1 MQIIEIQQNIENL
14 TLSVGRKPLEI
25 MPIAESGSARKYFR
39 IVTETGSLIGTYSE
53 NTEENEAF
61 FAFSRHFRDLG
72 LNVPEVLAVNDDKT
86 CYLQSDFGDDNLF
99 AHVQKALATA
109 GPSTFPMVS
118 GTTKSGTTAFMDDK
132 LIELYKK
139 ALSHLVKL
147 QVLGHQGLDYSKA
160 YPTECFDRQSILDDL
175 NYFKYYFVKPHEE
188 IDFNETRLNRDFSA
202 FADFVS
208 QAPCDFFMYRDF
220 QSRNIMVKDND
231 LYFIDFQGGRKG
243 PLNYDVVSL
252 LYQVKAQIPQA
263 VRDELVLFY
272 KSELSRHLNPE
283 EVRFDLYQPYFVYLR
298 LLQVLGAYGFRGLI
312 QKKSHFI
319 ESIPYALKELKTWN
333 ESHPLNNYPELQNVI
348 TQLST
353 LNSKLSTLNSKLPTL
368 NSKLSTLNSKL
379 PTLNSQLSTLNS
391 QLPTDPQ
398 LSTLNSKLP
407 TLNSQLTVTI
417 NSFSFRK
424 GYPNDFSGNGGGFVF
439 DCRALPNPGRE
450 PEFKAKTGR
459 DWEVIDYLM
468 AKPPVHVFLDHVKGI
483 VSQSVENYKE
493 RHFSHLMVS
502 FGCTGGQHRSVFFAQ
517 TIYEWLKKTYPD
529 IHLILNHIERKIKE
543 EHNA

>member
-1 MQIIEIQQNIENL
+1 MQPIEIQNILAEL
-14 TLSVGRKPLEI
+14 THSIGETPIEI
-25 MPIAESGSARKYFR
+25 LPIAASGSARKYYR
-39 IVTETGSLIGTYSE
+39 IFTERRSMIGTYSE
-53 NTEENEAF
+53 NTEENKAF
-61 FAFSRHFRDLG
+61 LAFSKHFHDLG
-72 LNVPEVLAVNDDKT
+72 LNVPEVFVVNKEKT

-99 AHVQKALATA
+99 AHVQKSLMANV
-109 GPSTFPMVS
+109 GPSTGSETLISLGENV
-118 GTTKSGTTAFMDDK
+118 
-132 LIELYKK
+132 IELYKK
-139 ALSHLVKL
+139 ALKHLVRF
-147 QVLGHQGLDYSKA
+147 QCIGHQGLDYSKA
-160 YPTECFDRQSILDDL
+160 YPTERFDRQAILDDL

-188 IDFNETRLNRDFSA
+188 IEFNEARLGKDFEA

-220 QSRNIMVKDND
+220 QSRNIMVKDNE

-252 LYQVKAQIPQA
+252 LYQVKAQMPQA
-263 VRDELVLFY
+263 TRDELIQYY
-272 KSELSRHLNPE
+272 KEELKPFVNPD
-283 EVRFDLYQPYFVYLR
+283 EVKFDLYQPYFVYLR

-319 ESIPYALKELKTWN
+319 ESIPFALKELKTWN
-333 ESHPLNNYPELQNVI
+333 EKHPLTDYPELQHVLS
-348 TQLST
+348 QLST
-353 LNSKLSTLNSKLPTL
+353 LNYPT
-368 NSKLSTLNSKL
+368 
-379 PTLNSQLSTLNS
+379 TLNSQLSTLNS
-391 QLPTDPQ
+391 
-398 LSTLNSKLP
+398 K
-407 TLNSQLTVTI
+407 LTVTI
-417 NSFSFRK
+417 NSFSFKK

-450 PEFKAKTGR
+450 PEFKTKTGR

-483 VSQSVENYKE
+483 VSQSVENYME

-517 TIYEWLKKTYPD
+517 TIYEWLKTAYPD
-529 IHLILNHIERKIKE
+529 INLKLNHIERKIKE

>member
-1 MQIIEIQQNIENL
+1 MQTPDIQNILAEL
-14 TLSVGRKPLEI
+14 TRSIGETPMEI
-25 MPIAESGSARKYFR
+25 LPIAASGSARKYYR
-39 IVTETGSLIGTYSE
+39 IITDKRTLIGTYSE
-53 NTEENEAF
+53 NVEENEAF
-61 FAFSRHFRDLG
+61 LTFSKHFHDLG
-72 LNVPEVLAVNDDKT
+72 LNVPEVFAVNGEKT

-99 AHVQKALATA
+99 AHVQKSLMAG
-109 GPSTFPMVS
+109 GPSTLRQAQGPQDS
-118 GTTKSGTTAFMDDK
+118 GTLTSFGENV
-132 LIELYKK
+132 IQLYKQ
-139 ALSHLVKL
+139 ALKHLVKF
-147 QVLGHQGLDYSKA
+147 QCVGHQGLDYSKA
-160 YPTECFDRQSILDDL
+160 YPTECFDRQAILDDL

-188 IDFNETRLNRDFSA
+188 IDFNETRLGKDFDA

-220 QSRNIMVKDND
+220 QSRNIMVKDNE

-263 VRDELVLFY
+263 VRNELINYY
-272 KSELSRHLNPE
+272 KVELAQFVNPE
-283 EVRFDLYQPYFVYLR
+283 EVKFDTYQPYFVYLR

-319 ESIPYALKELKTWN
+319 ESIPYALKEIQALAKVQ
-333 ESHPLNNYPELQNVI
+333 PLSDYPELQHIIQQFNKI
-348 TQLST
+348 EQRYQIIIQPPT
-353 LNSKLSTLNSKLPTL
+353 SK
-368 NSKLSTLNSKL
+368 
-379 PTLNSQLSTLNS
+379 
-391 QLPTDPQ
+391 
-398 LSTLNSKLP
+398 
-407 TLNSQLTVTI
+407 LTVTV

-450 PEFKAKTGR
+450 PEFKTKTGR

-468 AKPPVHVFLDHVKGI
+468 AKPPVHVFLDHVKSI

-493 RHFSHLMVS
+493 RHFSNLMVS

-517 TIYEWLKKTYPD
+517 TIYEWLKTTYPD

>member
-1 MQIIEIQQNIENL
+1 MQIIDIQNIIAKL
-14 TLSVGRKPLEI
+14 TRFIGETPVEI
-25 MPIAESGSARKYFR
+25 MPIAASGSARKYYR
-39 IVTETGSLIGTYSE
+39 IVTDNRTLIGTYSE
-53 NTEENEAF
+53 NREENEAF
-61 FAFSRHFRDLG
+61 LTFSKHFHDLG
-72 LNVPEVLAVNDDKT
+72 LNVPEVLAVNEEKT

-99 AHVQKALATA
+99 AHVQKALILIANG
-109 GPSTFPMVS
+109 GPSTGS
-118 GTTKSGTTAFMDDK
+118 GA

-139 ALSHLVKL
+139 ALKHLVKL

-160 YPTECFDRQSILDDL
+160 YPTERFDRQAIIDDL

-188 IDFNETRLNRDFSA
+188 IDFNETRLGKDFEA

-220 QSRNIMVKDND
+220 QSRNIMVKDGE

-252 LYQVKAQIPQA
+252 LYQVKAQIPQT
-263 VRDELVLFY
+263 VRDELIQSY
-272 KSELSRHLNPE
+272 KEELKQFVNPE
-283 EVRFDLYQPYFVYLR
+283 EVKFDTYQPYFVYLR

-333 ESHPLNNYPELQNVI
+333 ENHPLNDYPELQKVI
-348 TQLST
+348 SQLST
-353 LNSKLSTLNSKLPTL
+353 LNYPL
-368 NSKLSTLNSKL
+368 
-379 PTLNSQLSTLNS
+379 TLNSQLSTLNS
-391 QLPTDPQ
+391 
-398 LSTLNSKLP
+398 K
-407 TLNSQLTVTI
+407 LTVTV
-417 NSFSFRK
+417 NSFSFKK
-424 GYPNDFSGNGGGFVF
+424 GYPSDFSGNGGGFVF

-450 PEFKAKTGR
+450 PEFKTKTGR

-468 AKPPVHVFLDHVKGI
+468 AKPPVHVFLDHVKAVVG
-483 VSQSVENYKE
+483 QSVDNYRE
-493 RHFSHLMVS
+493 RHFSNLMVS

-517 TIYEWLKKTYPD
+517 TIYEWLKTTYPD
-529 IHLILNHIERKIKE
+529 IHVVLNHIERKIKE

>member
-1 MQIIEIQQNIENL
+1 MQTPDIQNILAEL
-14 TLSVGRKPLEI
+14 TRSIGETPVEI
-25 MPIAESGSARKYFR
+25 LPIAESGSARKYFR
-39 IVTETGSLIGTYSE
+39 IVTDKRSLIGTYSS
-53 NTEENEAF
+53 NLEENEAF
-61 FAFSRHFRDLG
+61 LCFSKHFHDLG
-72 LNVPEVLAVNDDKT
+72 LNVPKVYAVNAERT
-86 CYLQSDFGDDNLF
+86 WYLQSDFGDDNLF
-99 AHVQKALATA
+99 AHVKKALMANV
-109 GPSTFPMVS
+109 GPSTGSGASVS
-118 GTTKSGTTAFMDDK
+118 IGENN
-132 LIELYKK
+132 IELYKK

-160 YPTECFDRQSILDDL
+160 YPTERFDRQAIIDDL

-188 IDFNETRLNRDFSA
+188 IDFNETRLGKDFEA

-220 QSRNIMVKDND
+220 QSRNIMVKDGD

-263 VRDELVLFY
+263 TRDELVEYY
-272 KSELSRHLNPE
+272 KAELSRYMSLE
-283 EVRFDLYQPYFVYLR
+283 AVKFDTYQPYFVYLR
-298 LLQVLGAYGFRGLI
+298 LMQVLGAYGFRGLI

-319 ESIPYALKELKTWN
+319 ESIPYALSELKTWN
-333 ESHPLNNYPELQNVI
+333 EKHPLNHFLELQNVI
-348 TQLST
+348 SQLST
-353 LNSKLSTLNSKLPTL
+353 LNYPL
-368 NSKLSTLNSKL
+368 
-379 PTLNSQLSTLNS
+379 TLNSQLS
-391 QLPTDPQ
+391 
-398 LSTLNSKLP
+398 

-417 NSFSFRK
+417 NSFSFKK
-424 GYPNDFSGNGGGFVF
+424 GYPSDFSGNGGGYVF

-450 PEFKAKTGR
+450 PQFKTKTGR

-483 VSQSVENYKE
+483 VGQSVDNYRE
-493 RHFSHLMVS
+493 RHFSNLMVS

-517 TIYEWLKKTYPD
+517 TIYDWLKATYPD
-529 IHLILNHIERKIKE
+529 IHVIVNHIERKITE

>member
-1 MQIIEIQQNIENL
+1 MQPIEIQNILAEL
-14 TLSVGRKPLEI
+14 THSIGETPMEI
-25 MPIAESGSARKYFR
+25 LPIAASGSARKYYR
-39 IVTETGSLIGTYSE
+39 IVTDKRTLIGTYSE

-61 FAFSRHFRDLG
+61 LAFSKHFHDLG
-72 LNVPEVLAVNDDKT
+72 LNVPEVFAVNAEQT

-99 AHVQKALATA
+99 AHVQKTLMA
-109 GPSTFPMVS
+109 GGFGENV
-118 GTTKSGTTAFMDDK
+118 
-132 LIELYKK
+132 IQLYKQ
-139 ALSHLVKL
+139 ALKHLVKL

-160 YPTECFDRQSILDDL
+160 YPTECFDRQAIIDDL

-188 IDFNETRLNRDFSA
+188 IDFNETRLGKDFEA

-208 QAPCDFFMYRDF
+208 HAPCDFFMYRDF
-220 QSRNIMVKDND
+220 QSRNIMVKDNE

-252 LYQVKAQIPQA
+252 LYQVKAQIPQT
-263 VRDELVLFY
+263 VRNELIQYY
-272 KSELSRHLNPE
+272 KEELRQFVNPE
-283 EVRFDLYQPYFVYLR
+283 EVNFDLYQPYFVYLR

-319 ESIPYALKELKTWN
+319 ESIPYALKEIQALAQAQ
-333 ESHPLNNYPELQNVI
+333 PLSDYPELQHVI
-348 TQLST
+348 EQF
-353 LNSKLSTLNSKLPTL
+353 SKIEQRYQAILQPPTG
-368 NSKLSTLNSKL
+368 K
-379 PTLNSQLSTLNS
+379 
-391 QLPTDPQ
+391 
-398 LSTLNSKLP
+398 
-407 TLNSQLTVTI
+407 LTVTV

-450 PEFKAKTGR
+450 PEFKTKTGR

-468 AKPPVHVFLDHVKGI
+468 AKPPVHVFLDHVKAI
-483 VSQSVENYKE
+483 VRQSVDNYKE
-493 RHFSHLMVS
+493 RHFSDLMVS

-517 TIYEWLKKTYPD
+517 TIYEWLKATYPD
-529 IHLILNHIERKIKE
+529 IHLVLNHIERKIKE

>member
-1 MQIIEIQQNIENL
+1 MQTPDIQNILAELTRSIGETPIEIL
-14 TLSVGRKPLEI
+14 
-25 MPIAESGSARKYFR
+25 PIAASGSSRKYYR
-39 IVTETGSLIGTYSE
+39 IVTNKRTLIGTYSE

-61 FAFSRHFRDLG
+61 LTFSRHFHDLG
-72 LNVPEVLAVNDDKT
+72 LNVPEVFTVNGEKT

-99 AHVQKALATA
+99 AHVQKALMA
-109 GPSTFPMVS
+109 GGFGENV
-118 GTTKSGTTAFMDDK
+118 
-132 LIELYKK
+132 IQLYKQ
-139 ALSHLVKL
+139 ALKHLVKL
-147 QVLGHQGLDYSKA
+147 QVLGHKGLDYSKA
-160 YPTECFDRQSILDDL
+160 YPTERFDRQAIIDDL

-188 IDFNETRLNRDFSA
+188 IDFNETRLGKDFEA

-220 QSRNIMVKDND
+220 QSRNIMVKDNE

-263 VRDELVLFY
+263 VRDELLQYY
-272 KSELSRHLNPE
+272 KDELKQFVNPE
-283 EVRFDLYQPYFVYLR
+283 EVKFDTYQPYFVYLR

-319 ESIPYALKELKTWN
+319 ESIPYALKEIQALAQTQ
-333 ESHPLNNYPELQNVI
+333 PLNDYPELQHI
-348 TQLST
+348 IEQF
-353 LNSKLSTLNSKLPTL
+353 SKIEQRYQIIIQPPTG
-368 NSKLSTLNSKL
+368 K
-379 PTLNSQLSTLNS
+379 
-391 QLPTDPQ
+391 
-398 LSTLNSKLP
+398 
-407 TLNSQLTVTI
+407 LTVTV

-468 AKPPVHVFLDHVKGI
+468 AKPPVHVFLDHVKSI
-483 VSQSVENYKE
+483 VSQSVDNYKE
-493 RHFSHLMVS
+493 RHFSNLMVS

-517 TIYEWLKKTYPD
+517 TIYEWLKTTYPD
-529 IHLILNHIERKIKE
+529 IHLKLNHIERKIME
-543 EHNA
+543 ETGL

>member
-1 MQIIEIQQNIENL
+1 MQLVDIQNNLAKLTCSIGENPVEIL
-14 TLSVGRKPLEI
+14 
-25 MPIAESGSARKYFR
+25 PIAESGSARKYYR
-39 IVTETGSLIGTYSE
+39 ILTETRSLIGTY
-53 NTEENEAF
+53 NCNIEENEAF
-61 FAFSRHFRDLG
+61 LCFSKHFHDLG
-72 LNVPEVLAVNDDKT
+72 LNVPEVFAVNEDKT

-99 AHVQKALATA
+99 NHVQKALLA
-109 GPSTFPMVS
+109 GDPSSSS
-118 GTTKSGTTAFMDDK
+118 GT
-132 LIELYKK
+132 LIPLYKK

-160 YPTECFDRQSILDDL
+160 YPSECFDRQAIIDDL

-188 IDFNETRLNRDFSA
+188 IEFNETRLGKDFEA

-208 QAPCDFFMYRDF
+208 QAPCNFFMYRDF
-220 QSRNIMVKDND
+220 QSRNIMVKDNE

-252 LYQVKAQIPQA
+252 LYQVKAQIPQN
-263 VRDELVLFY
+263 VRDELVLYY
-272 KSELSRHLNPE
+272 KEELKQFVNPE
-283 EVRFDLYQPYFVYLR
+283 EIKFDTYQPYFVYLR
-298 LLQVLGAYGFRGLI
+298 LMQVLGAYGFRGLI

-333 ESHPLNNYPELQNVI
+333 EAHPLNDCPELQHIIQKFKKIEQRYQAICQPPTGKLTI
-348 TQLST
+348 T
-353 LNSKLSTLNSKLPTL
+353 
-368 NSKLSTLNSKL
+368 
-379 PTLNSQLSTLNS
+379 
-391 QLPTDPQ
+391 
-398 LSTLNSKLP
+398 
-407 TLNSQLTVTI
+407 V

-450 PEFKAKTGR
+450 PEFKTKTGR

-468 AKPPVHVFLDHVKGI
+468 ARPPVHEFLDHVKHI
-483 VSQSVENYKE
+483 VKQSVDNYKE
-493 RHFSHLMVS
+493 RHFSNLMVS

-517 TIYEWLKKTYPD
+517 TIYEWLKKEYPD
-529 IHLILNHIERKIKE
+529 IHIVLNHIERKIKE

>member
-1 MQIIEIQQNIENL
+1 MQPTEIQNILAEL
-14 TLSVGRKPLEI
+14 THSLGETPLDI
-25 MPIAESGSARKYFR
+25 MPIAASGSARKYYR
-39 IVTETGSLIGTYSE
+39 IITDKRTLIGTYSE

-61 FAFSRHFRDLG
+61 LSFSKHFHDLG
-72 LNVPEVLAVNDDKT
+72 LNVPEVFAVNEDKT

-99 AHVQKALATA
+99 AHVQKGLMAG
-109 GPSTFPMVS
+109 GPSTPSTSS
-118 GTTKSGTTAFMDDK
+118 GTISVTAYSENV
-132 LIELYKK
+132 IQLYKH
-139 ALSHLVKL
+139 ALKHLVKL
-147 QVLGHQGLDYSKA
+147 QVLGHKGLDYTKA
-160 YPTECFDRQSILDDL
+160 YPTECFDRQAILDDL

-188 IDFNETRLNRDFSA
+188 IDFNETRLGKDFEA

-220 QSRNIMVKDND
+220 QSRNIMVKDGE

-263 VRDELVLFY
+263 VRDELIQYY
-272 KSELSRHLNPE
+272 KEELKQFVDPE
-283 EVRFDLYQPYFVYLR
+283 EVKFDTYQPYFVYLR

-319 ESIPYALKELKTWN
+319 ESIPYALKELKTWD
-333 ESHPLNNYPELQNVI
+333 ESHPLNDYPELQRVI
-348 TQLST
+348 SQLST
-353 LNSKLSTLNSKLPTL
+353 LNYPTDSKLSTLNSKL
-368 NSKLSTLNSKL
+368 
-379 PTLNSQLSTLNS
+379 
-391 QLPTDPQ
+391 
-398 LSTLNSKLP
+398 
-407 TLNSQLTVTI
+407 TVTV
-417 NSFSFRK
+417 NSFSFKK

-450 PEFKAKTGR
+450 PEFKTKTGR

-483 VSQSVENYKE
+483 VKQSVDNYIE
-493 RHFSHLMVS
+493 RHFSNLMVS

-517 TIYEWLKKTYPD
+517 TIYEWLKATYPD
-529 IHLILNHIERKIKE
+529 IHLKLNHIERKITE
-543 EHNA
+543 ETGL